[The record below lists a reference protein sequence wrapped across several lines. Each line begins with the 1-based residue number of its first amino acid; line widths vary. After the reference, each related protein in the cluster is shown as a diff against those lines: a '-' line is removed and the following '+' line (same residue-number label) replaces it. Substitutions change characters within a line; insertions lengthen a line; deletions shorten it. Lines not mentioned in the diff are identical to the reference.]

1 MEYGVPP
8 RSNNCTLI
16 HATIVLTP
24 GGLGITKG
32 EIMSRKQLD
41 GARELLA
48 DAIVESVKRRK
59 KLTLTEWEL
68 IITYYDAVARI
79 EFGRIGR
86 HGDGLPERAKY
97 RLAEILDEMILDIEP
112 EDRSTL
118 VAPYN

>member
-1 MEYGVPP
+1 
-8 RSNNCTLI
+8 
-16 HATIVLTP
+16 
-24 GGLGITKG
+24 
-32 EIMSRKQLD
+32 MSRKQLD

-48 DAIVESVKRRK
+48 DAILESVKRGK
-59 KLTLTEWEL
+59 KLTLTEWET

-86 HGDGLPERAKY
+86 DGDGLPEQAKY